1 MEKDDGWTGW
11 QSVGLQNQLG
21 GFDSHIRLQFNAR
34 CDLVRTLTRIE
45 PKLSMVAGS
54 IPVEGTDFI

>member
-1 MEKDDGWTGW
+1 
-11 QSVGLQNQLG
+11 
-21 GFDSHIRLQFNAR
+21 
-34 CDLVRTLTRIE
+34 VRTLTRIE